1 MSIDWTA
8 DLIEAHRLLCP
19 EQVGSEPGFPDG
31 KIMALRVRLINEE
44 HREFLDAVH
53 NEDLADTVDAL
64 VDKIYVEIGTAVA
77 MGVDLRPVWDAVHA
91 ANLAKAGG
99 PRRADGK
106 FLKSES
112 WVHPNIKEII
122 ENQGPLQ
129 ENTRG

>member
-1 MSIDWTA
+1 MNFMSIDWTG

-19 EQVGSEPGFPDG
+19 EQVGTEPSFPDY

-91 ANLAKAGG
+91 ATLAKSGG

-106 FLKSES
+106 FLKPEG
-112 WVHPNIKEII
+112 WLHPDIKGILTK
-122 ENQGPLQ
+122 QPPLV
-129 ENTRG
+129 